1 MAEKRM
7 FAKQIIDSDAFL
19 DMPLSTQ
26 ALYFHLSMR
35 ADDDGFVDNPKKI
48 QRMIGAST
56 DDLKLLIAKRYVLT
70 FESGVIVIKHWRM
83 HNTIQKDRYKE
94 TVYLEEKSHLVIKGN
109 KSYTEKDRIL
119 GDSVVLETK
128 CFQNGNNMET
138 QIRLDKNRLD
148 KNNKDIAGKPP
159 ADPPYKEIIDYLNEK
174 THSHYRHTTK
184 ATQRIINGRL
194 SDNFTVDDFKRVI
207 DIKTEQWLN
216 DKKMSAYLRPE
227 TLFAASHFESY
238 LNEARQT
245 IKPESK
251 YPGISEKMAMETAS
265 KIGDAESYGNEEFE

>member
-7 FAKQIIDSDAFL
+7 FAKRIIDSDAFL

-48 QRMIGAST
+48 QRVIGASA
-56 DDLKLLIAKRYVLT
+56 DDLKLLMAKRYILA

-83 HNTIQKDRYKE
+83 HNTLRMDRYKP
-94 TVYLEEKSHLVIKGN
+94 TVYQEEMSTLAIKKN
-109 KSYTEKDRIL
+109 MSYTEAERLAEI
-119 GDSVVLETK
+119 DSGK
-128 CFQNGNNMET
+128 PCGNQSAT
-138 QIRLDKNRLD
+138 QIRLDKNSID
-148 KNNKDIAGKPP
+148 KDNKDIAEKTPSV
-159 ADPPYKEIIDYLNEK
+159 PPYQEIIDYLNEK
-174 THSHYRHTTK
+174 TNSHYRHTTK

-194 SDNFTVDDFKRVI
+194 SENFTVEDFKRVI
-207 DIKTEQWLN
+207 DVKTDQWLN

-238 LNEARQT
+238 LNEAMQT
-245 IKPESK
+245 VKSETK
-251 YPGISEKMAMETAS
+251 YPGISAKLARETES
-265 KIGDAESYGNEEFE
+265 KIGEAGSCGDEEFE